1 MATKIEWD
9 IFDYAARDVLSGL
22 LDELGASYREMEN
35 LTQGEVTYSR
45 IRDIKLGNK
54 APVRLSEFI
63 RLSAISHCLPVQAL
77 NMVLDRVSELE
88 NEEYMSMTQE
98 ERDSINEIF
107 EMLKAQQSS
116 DISTDSV
123 DPSTLN
129 LAAKYGDIEREQEAY
144 EEMP

>member
-1 MATKIEWD
+1 
-9 IFDYAARDVLSGL
+9 
-22 LDELGASYREMEN
+22 
-35 LTQGEVTYSR
+35 
-45 IRDIKLGNK
+45 
-54 APVRLSEFI
+54 
-63 RLSAISHCLPVQAL
+63 
-77 NMVLDRVSELE
+77 MVLDRVSELE
-88 NEEYMSMTQE
+88 NEEYMSMTQEE

>member
-1 MATKIEWD
+1 
-9 IFDYAARDVLSGL
+9 
-22 LDELGASYREMEN
+22 
-35 LTQGEVTYSR
+35 
-45 IRDIKLGNK
+45 
-54 APVRLSEFI
+54 
-63 RLSAISHCLPVQAL
+63 
-77 NMVLDRVSELE
+77 MVLDRVSELE

-123 DPSTLN
+123 DPSTLD
-129 LAAKYGDIEREQEAY
+129 LATKHGDIEREQEAY

>member
-1 MATKIEWD
+1 
-9 IFDYAARDVLSGL
+9 
-22 LDELGASYREMEN
+22 
-35 LTQGEVTYSR
+35 
-45 IRDIKLGNK
+45 
-54 APVRLSEFI
+54 
-63 RLSAISHCLPVQAL
+63 
-77 NMVLDRVSELE
+77 MVLDRVSELE

-129 LAAKYGDIEREQEAY
+129 LATKYGDIEREQEAY